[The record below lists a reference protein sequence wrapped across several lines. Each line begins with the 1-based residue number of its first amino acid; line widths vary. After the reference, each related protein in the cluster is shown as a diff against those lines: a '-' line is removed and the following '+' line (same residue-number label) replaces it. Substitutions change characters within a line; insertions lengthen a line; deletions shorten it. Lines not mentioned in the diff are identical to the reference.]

1 MILVN
6 RAFVVSGRV
15 QGVFF
20 RDNTKKEAMKLGLEG
35 SAMNQPDG
43 TVKVCL
49 RGESD
54 QIDLLERWLH
64 IGPEL
69 AKVESVV
76 EVDIDQQLELNDFK
90 VG

>member
-1 MILVN
+1 MVN
-6 RAFVVSGRV
+6 RAFLISGCV

-20 RDNTKKEAMKLGLEG
+20 RDSTKKEALKLGLNG
-35 SAMNQPDG
+35 SAVNLPDG

-49 RGESD
+49 NGESED
-54 QIDLLERWLH
+54 IYLLERWLQ

-69 AKVESVV
+69 AQVESVI

-90 VG
+90 VS

>member
-1 MILVN
+1 MVN
-6 RAFVVSGRV
+6 RSFLISGRV

-20 RDNTKKEAMKLGLEG
+20 RDSTKKEALKLGLNG
-35 SAMNQPDG
+35 SAVNLPDG

-49 RGESD
+49 NGESED
-54 QIDLLERWLH
+54 IDLLERWLQ

-69 AKVESVV
+69 AQVESVI

>member
-1 MILVN
+1 LIN
-6 RAFVVSGRV
+6 RAFLISGRV

-20 RDNTKKEAMKLGLEG
+20 RDSTKKEALKLGLQG
-35 SAMNQPDG
+35 SALNLSDG

-49 RGESD
+49 RGQND
-54 QIDLLERWLH
+54 DIDLLEKWLH
-64 IGPEL
+64 MGPEL
-69 AKVESVV
+69 AKVESVI

>member
-1 MILVN
+1 MVN
-6 RAFVVSGRV
+6 RAFLISGRV

-20 RDNTKKEAMKLGLEG
+20 RESTKKVALKLGLNG
-35 SAMNQPDG
+35 SAVNLPDG

-49 RGESD
+49 NGESED
-54 QIDLLERWLH
+54 IDLLERWLQ

-69 AKVESVV
+69 AQVESVI

-90 VG
+90 VS

>member
-1 MILVN
+1 MVN
-6 RAFVVSGRV
+6 RAFLITGRV

-20 RDNTKKEAMKLGLEG
+20 RDSTKKEAIKLGLHG
-35 SAMNQPDG
+35 SATNLSDG

-49 RGESD
+49 RGESNK
-54 QIDLLERWLH
+54 INLLETWLH

-69 AKVESVV
+69 AEVESVI

-90 VG
+90 VS

>member
-1 MILVN
+1 MVN
-6 RAFVVSGRV
+6 RSFLISGRV

-20 RDNTKKEAMKLGLEG
+20 RENTKKESVRLGLQG
-35 SAMNQPDG
+35 SAMNLSDG

-49 RGESD
+49 RGEIN

-64 IGPEL
+64 VGPEL
-69 AKVESVV
+69 AKVESVI
-76 EVDIDQQLELNDFK
+76 EVDIDQQLELNGFK

>member
-6 RAFVVSGRV
+6 RAFVVSGLV

-20 RDNTKKEAMKLGLEG
+20 RDNTKKEAMKVGLEG

>member
-1 MILVN
+1 MVN
-6 RAFVVSGRV
+6 RAFLISGCV

-20 RDNTKKEAMKLGLEG
+20 RDSTKKEALKLGLQG
-35 SAMNQPDG
+35 SALNLPDG

-49 RGESD
+49 RGQND
-54 QIDLLERWLH
+54 DINLLEKWLH
-64 IGPEL
+64 MGPEL
-69 AKVESVV
+69 AKVESVI

>member
-1 MILVN
+1 MIN
-6 RAFVVSGRV
+6 RAFLITGHV

-20 RDNTKKEAMKLGLEG
+20 RDSAKKEAIKLGLHG
-35 SAMNQPDG
+35 TATNLPDG

-49 RGESD
+49 RGEIEK
-54 QIDLLERWLH
+54 IDLLERWLH

-69 AKVESVV
+69 AKVESVI

-90 VG
+90 VS

>member
-1 MILVN
+1 MVN
-6 RAFVVSGRV
+6 RSFVISGRV

-20 RDNTKKEAMKLGLEG
+20 RENTKKESVRLGLQG
-35 SAMNQPDG
+35 SAMNLSDG

-49 RGESD
+49 RGEIN

-64 IGPEL
+64 VGPEL
-69 AKVESVV
+69 ARVESVI
-76 EVDIDQQLELNDFK
+76 EVDIDQQLELNGFK

>member
-1 MILVN
+1 LIN
-6 RAFVVSGRV
+6 RAFLITGHV

-20 RDNTKKEAMKLGLEG
+20 RDSAKKEAIKLGLHG
-35 SAMNQPDG
+35 SATNLPDG

-49 RGESD
+49 RGEIEK
-54 QIDLLERWLH
+54 IDLLERWLH

-69 AKVESVV
+69 AKVESVI

-90 VG
+90 VS

>member
-1 MILVN
+1 MVN
-6 RAFVVSGRV
+6 RSFLITGRV

-20 RDNTKKEAMKLGLEG
+20 RENTKKESVRLGLQG
-35 SAMNQPDG
+35 SAMNLSDG

-49 RGESD
+49 RGEIN

-64 IGPEL
+64 VGPEL
-69 AKVESVV
+69 AKVESVI

-90 VG
+90 VS

>member
-1 MILVN
+1 MVN
-6 RAFVVSGRV
+6 RSFVISGRV

-20 RDNTKKEAMKLGLEG
+20 RENTKKECVKLGLQG
-35 SAMNQPDG
+35 SAMNLSDG

-49 RGESD
+49 RGEIN

-64 IGPEL
+64 FGPEL
-69 AKVESVV
+69 AKVESVI
-76 EVDIDQQLELNDFK
+76 EVDIDQQLELNGFK

>member
-1 MILVN
+1 LVN
-6 RAFVVSGRV
+6 RSFVISGRV

-20 RDNTKKEAMKLGLEG
+20 RENTKKESVKLGLQG
-35 SAMNQPDG
+35 SAMNLSDG

-49 RGESD
+49 RGEIN

-64 IGPEL
+64 VGPEL
-69 AKVESVV
+69 AKVESVI
-76 EVDIDQQLELNDFK
+76 EVDIDQQLELNGFK

>member
-1 MILVN
+1 MVN
-6 RAFVVSGRV
+6 RAFLISGRV

-20 RDNTKKEAMKLGLEG
+20 RDSTKKEALKLGLQG
-35 SAMNQPDG
+35 SAVNLSDG

-49 RGESD
+49 SGESED
-54 QIDLLERWLH
+54 IDLLERWLQ

-69 AKVESVV
+69 ARVDSVI
-76 EVDIDQQLELNDFK
+76 EVDIDQQLELNGFK

>member
-1 MILVN
+1 MVN
-6 RAFVVSGRV
+6 RSFVISGRV

-20 RDNTKKEAMKLGLEG
+20 RENTKKESVKLGLQG
-35 SAMNQPDG
+35 SAMNLSDG

-49 RGESD
+49 SGEIN

-64 IGPEL
+64 VGPEL
-69 AKVESVV
+69 AKVESVI
-76 EVDIDQQLELNDFK
+76 EVDIDQQLELNGFK